1 MKQSDAEW
9 LQGVRLAIVAVVCA
23 LISAGLVIGVGE
35 LLLRDGAD
43 GPPERAHPLRAG
55 AGR

>member
-23 LISAGLVIGVGE
+23 FISAGLVIGVGE

-43 GPPERAHPLRAG
+43 GPPEKAHPLRAG